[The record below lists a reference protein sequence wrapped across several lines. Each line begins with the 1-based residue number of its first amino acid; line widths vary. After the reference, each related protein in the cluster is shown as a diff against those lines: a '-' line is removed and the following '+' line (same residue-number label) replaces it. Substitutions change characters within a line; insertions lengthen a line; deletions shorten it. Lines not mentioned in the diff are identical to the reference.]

1 MNHCE
6 WIWLAVLLLVCVCVA
21 CMWSV
26 ILLKCVGRKFCC
38 KCLKVTVSGTT
49 GIHVM
54 GDLQA
59 SNLLKNV
66 TYLLKRKY
74 MK

>member
-1 MNHCE
+1 MACSTF
-6 WIWLAVLLLVCVCVA
+6 IGVCMA
-21 CMWSV
+21 CMSSV

-38 KCLKVTVSGTT
+38 KCPRVTVTGAT
-49 GIHVM
+49 GIHIG

-59 SNLLKNV
+59 GNLLKNV
-66 TYLLKRKY
+66 TCILKRKY